1 MILDP
6 KTGKTS
12 KSVPKKGAAPE
23 LYAAAAEDFKA
34 LFKGIKVLY
43 TICKDALYTFYL
55 TGETLSPDI
64 WRMEWM
70 GNPITRALASMT
82 VWQQGEA
89 FFTLEDRQPVTVD
102 GTSYALT
109 ADSIRVAHTGEME
122 KKAVTAWQ
130 QYFTANNR
138 KQSFLQIWEPVRK
151 ESDIRPERYQGT
163 YIRNGYMYR
172 QKTLG
177 IDVYFMPDGWSDNF
191 PGVFLTLEGFD
202 VEVGPGKDDSEF
214 EIKSIVPKVWNRRS
228 NAIISF
234 LDRVC
239 IYGRLHQDDETI
251 LEALDQFTYEQ
262 IVDFL
267 AMATKHALPKVTA
280 LLLDYKQNR
289 FADYDPMEEFILEL

>member
-1 MILDP
+1 M
-6 KTGKTS
+6 
-12 KSVPKKGAAPE
+12 
-23 LYAAAAEDFKA
+23 
-34 LFKGIKVLY
+34 
-43 TICKDALYTFYL
+43 
-55 TGETLSPDI
+55 
-64 WRMEWM
+64 
-70 GNPITRALASMT
+70 
-82 VWQQGEA
+82 
-89 FFTLEDRQPVTVD
+89 
-102 GTSYALT
+102 
-109 ADSIRVAHTGEME
+109 
-122 KKAVTAWQ
+122 
-130 QYFTANNR
+130 
-138 KQSFLQIWEPVRK
+138 
-151 ESDIRPERYQGT
+151 
-163 YIRNGYMYR
+163 
-172 QKTLG
+172 
-177 IDVYFMPDGWSDNF
+177 
-191 PGVFLTLEGFD
+191 TLEGFD